1 VAAPDWLLIFSEK
14 VIAIGI
20 DINVW
25 LNGLPE
31 LDINVWLNGLPELMV
46 TQNYLQGL
54 DKLEF
59 QGKWR

>member
-1 VAAPDWLLIFSEK
+1 MAAPDWLLIFSEK

-20 DINVW
+20 
-25 LNGLPE
+25 
-31 LDINVWLNGLPELMV
+31 DINVWLNGLPELMV